1 MNRVKTSPVEKT
13 NEKEKNTIKT
23 VYIPSG
29 ESRSYEYLVTEN
41 LIVNGHL
48 NVVNGVKARS
58 ISGRGVITAGTVYC
72 DVSTID
78 EIETTTVVCRR
89 LMARRVSAA
98 EVFASDSAAVSCFLS
113 SAYVE
118 TGKLTVA
125 LSEIDELKV
134 DEVIN
139 LRPKTRGMMLMLLL
153 SALRSFWLS
162 VVTPAVYATDADYE
176 PVEDDGDGGDD
187 PNEGTAAE
195 PDADQTMRED
205 ISQTVREIME
215 EQAEK
220 VRQMNEEVDAE
231 DFELKRVIALFKLL
245 RTQGYTL
252 RIVPGTPEE
261 NAPVY
266 DFESDV
272 LIRPA
277 A

>member
-1 MNRVKTSPVEKT
+1 MIRVKTSPVEKT
-13 NEKEKNTIKT
+13 NEKEKNNMKT

-29 ESRSYEYLVTEN
+29 ESRSYEYLVTDN

-58 ISGRGVITAGTVYC
+58 ISGCGVITAGTVYC
-72 DVSTID
+72 DVSTVD

-98 EVFASDSAAVSCFLS
+98 EVFASESAAVSCFLS

-125 LSEIDELKV
+125 LSEIDELKA

-139 LRPKTRGMMLMLLL
+139 LRPKTRGMMLTLLL

-162 VVTPAVYATDADYE
+162 VVTPAAYAADTDYE
-176 PVEDDGDGGDD
+176 PVEDEDAND
-187 PNEGTAAE
+187 PAEEAAE
-195 PDADQTMRED
+195 ESDADQAMREN

-215 EQAEK
+215 EQAAK
-220 VRQMNEEVDAE
+220 IQQMNEEVDAE

-252 RIVPGTPEE
+252 RVVPGTPEE

-266 DFESDV
+266 DFEKDE

>member
-1 MNRVKTSPVEKT
+1 M
-13 NEKEKNTIKT
+13 KT

-29 ESRSYEYLVTEN
+29 ESRSYEYLVTDN

-48 NVVNGVKARS
+48 NVVNGVKARN

-72 DVSTID
+72 DVSTVD

-125 LSEIDELKV
+125 LSEIDELKA

-139 LRPKTRGMMLMLLL
+139 LRPKTRGMMLTLLL

-176 PVEDDGDGGDD
+176 PVEDDDGGDD
-187 PNEGTAAE
+187 PAEDTAAD

-220 VRQMNEEVDAE
+220 LRQMNEEVDAE

-266 DFESDV
+266 DFENDE